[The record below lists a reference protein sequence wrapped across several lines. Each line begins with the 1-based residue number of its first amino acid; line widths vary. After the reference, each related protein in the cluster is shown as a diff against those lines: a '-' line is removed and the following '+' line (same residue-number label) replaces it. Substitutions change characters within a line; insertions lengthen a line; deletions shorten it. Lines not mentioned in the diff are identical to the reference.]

1 MAPNKKVEA
10 QNVAATTTAITT
22 TTKKATTTTGSGS
35 VSTPTQKL
43 EGIGFGNT

>member
-1 MAPNKKVEA
+1 VEA

-22 TTKKATTTTGSGS
+22 TTTTTGCGS
-35 VSTPTQKL
+35 VSTPTLKL